1 MMITPRS
8 IPALSLARR
17 AGAVALLVVALAP
30 TVAATPAMRPQA
42 GVAPGADCA
51 AAGATAAANN
61 LVTNCGFE
69 TPPEGATFVYNPPSV
84 GWTFEVFAQNAA
96 GVPDGSGIAGNGS
109 LFTTINGNAPQGQ
122 QVAFLQ
128 GTGRMSET
136 FYGGRAGVRYG
147 ITFSAV
153 ERRRVNA
160 GTTTADLQDIA
171 VSLDGQRLGNA
182 TFNPSIDRGPDS
194 FTPPSGAYGLLRTV
208 PFTLGPGA
216 HTLIFGGLD
225 DAGGDQTALV
235 DNVDLRPLG
244 QAPPGGPGGPVGPAA
259 IPLTIAVVP
268 LAPVGSGRIAVVVR
282 TAPRAAV
289 RVTARL
295 SGPGVPAGTV
305 LSARGV
311 AGPRGRYVAHLHVT
325 SRSTRAAT
333 VLANVTAVV
342 HSQGQTA
349 TAGGHISLTLPARRG
364 PGPAPAPAPAG
375 ACRGACTLR
384 TGSAP
389 SAVAVDALTGR
400 VFVAE
405 SGAGTVRVLVA
416 TSGRLLR
423 DVRVGRNPVA
433 LTVVPSTGRVF
444 VANASGSDMAVLDA
458 RSGALLRVTTLNG
471 APYQSLAVDD
481 ADRRVIAISGNN
493 TLNLLDAASGV
504 LRASVSVGTVL
515 TALAVDAPA
524 HEVFAV
530 DQGGNNLSVRDA
542 RSGAP
547 LRVVHVSQL
556 PWTVGV
562 DEGRNRAYLAYGGSV
577 STLNARTGA
586 LIHTATVGQVPEAL
600 AVDAVTGR
608 VFVANT
614 TDGTV
619 SVLDA
624 STGAVLRT
632 TRLSGSPKAL
642 TIDQRRG
649 RVYVVDNDVN
659 TVDALDAR
667 TGALV
672 ATHTA
677 PGGPVALALDP
688 STGRLFVANRAGNS
702 VSVIDAP

>member
-1 MMITPRS
+1 MITHSS
-8 IPALSLARR
+8 IPAFSLARR
-17 AGAVALLVVALAP
+17 AGAVALLVLALAP
-30 TVAATPAMRPQA
+30 TVAATPAVRPRV
-42 GVAPGADCA
+42 GVTPVTDCA
-51 AAGATAAANN
+51 TTADD
-61 LVTNCGFE
+61 LITNCGFE
-69 TPPEGATFVYNPPSV
+69 TPTEGAGFVYNPPSV
-84 GWTFEVFAQNAA
+84 GWTFEVLAQDTAS
-96 GVPDGSGIAGNGS
+96 VPSGSGIAGNGS
-109 LFTTINGNAPQGQ
+109 LFTVVNGNAPQGQ

-136 FYGGRAGVRYG
+136 FYGGQAGVRYG

-171 VSLDGQRLGNA
+171 VSLDGRRLGNA

-208 PFTLGPGA
+208 PFTLSPGA

-244 QAPPGGPGGPVGPAA
+244 QAPPGGPVGPAA
-259 IPLTIAVVP
+259 IPLKIAVVP
-268 LAPVGSGRIAVVVR
+268 LAPVGSGRIAVVVH

-295 SGPGVPAGTV
+295 SGPGVPAGMV
-305 LSARGV
+305 LSAHGV
-311 AGPRGRYVAHLHVT
+311 AGPRGRYIARLHVT
-325 SRSTRAAT
+325 SRSTKAAT
-333 VLANVTAVV
+333 ILATITTVVRFHGHSVTAGRHIRVMLRV
-342 HSQGQTA
+342 HA
-349 TAGGHISLTLPARRG
+349 G
-364 PGPAPAPAPAG
+364 PGPAPAPAG
-375 ACRGACTLR
+375 ACRGACILR

-389 SAVAVDALTGR
+389 SAVAVDAVTGR

-405 SGAGTVRVLVA
+405 SGAGTVRVLEA
-416 TSGRLLR
+416 GSGRVLR
-423 DVRVGRNPVA
+423 EVRVGRNPVA

-444 VANASGSDMAVLDA
+444 VANASGSDLAVLDA
-458 RSGALLRVTTLNG
+458 HSGALLRVTALNG

-515 TALAVDAPA
+515 TALAVDSPA

-542 RSGAP
+542 RTGAA
-547 LRVVHVSQL
+547 LRIVHVSQL

-586 LIHTATVGQVPEAL
+586 IIRTATVGQVPEAL
-600 AVDAVTGR
+600 AVDTVTGR

-624 STGAVLRT
+624 STGVVLRT

-642 TIDQRRG
+642 TIDERRG
-649 RVYVVDNDVN
+649 RVYVVDTDVN

-672 ATHTA
+672 GTHTA

>member
-1 MMITPRS
+1 MITTRPL
-8 IPALSLARR
+8 PALSPARR
-17 AGAVALLVVALAP
+17 VGAATLLVLALAP
-30 TVAATPAMRPQA
+30 TVAATPAAYPRVGLTP
-42 GVAPGADCA
+42 VADCA
-51 AAGATAAANN
+51 ATVNN
-61 LVTNCGFE
+61 LIINCGFE
-69 TPPEGATFVYNPPSV
+69 TPPEGANFVYNPPSV
-84 GWTFEVFAQNAA
+84 GWTFEVFAQDAA
-96 GVPDGSGIAGNGS
+96 GAPSGSGIAGNGS

-171 VSLDGQRLGNA
+171 VSLDGRRLGNA

-208 PFTLGPGA
+208 PFILGPGA
-216 HTLIFGGLD
+216 HTLVFGGLD

-235 DNVDLRPLG
+235 DNVVLLPVG
-244 QAPPGGPGGPVGPAA
+244 QAPPVPPAPAA
-259 IPLTIAVVP
+259 IPLQIAVIP
-268 LAPVGSGRIAVVVR
+268 LAPAGSGRIVVIVR
-282 TAPRAAV
+282 TAPHAAV

-305 LSARGV
+305 LSAHGV
-311 AGPRGRYVAHLHVT
+311 AGPRGRYIAHLHVM
-325 SRSTRAAT
+325 SRSTRAAV
-333 VLANVTAVV
+333 VLVSVTAMVL
-342 HSQGQTA
+342 SRGQTA
-349 TAGGHISLTLPARRG
+349 TAVGRISLILRAHASPVPPLP
-364 PGPAPAPAPAG
+364 PAPAPAG
-375 ACRGACTLR
+375 ACRGACTLG

-389 SAVAVDALTGR
+389 SAVAVDAATGR

-405 SGAGTVRVLVA
+405 SGAGTVRVLEA
-416 TSGRLLR
+416 GSGRVLR

-458 RSGALLRVTTLNG
+458 RSGALLRVTALNG

-481 ADRRVIAISGNN
+481 AARRVIAISGNN
-493 TLNLLDAASGV
+493 TLDLLDAASGV

-515 TALAVDAPA
+515 TALAVDSTTN
-524 HEVFAV
+524 EVFAV
-530 DQGGNNLSVRDA
+530 DQGSNSLSVRDV
-542 RSGAP
+542 RTGAA

-586 LIHTATVGQVPEAL
+586 IIHTATVGQVPEAL
-600 AVDAVTGR
+600 AVDTVTGR

-642 TIDQRRG
+642 TIDARRG

-672 ATHTA
+672 GTHVVA
-677 PGGPVALALDP
+677 GGPVALAFDL

>member
-1 MMITPRS
+1 MITTRPL
-8 IPALSLARR
+8 PALSPARR
-17 AGAVALLVVALAP
+17 VGAATLLVLALAP
-30 TVAATPAMRPQA
+30 TVAATPAVYPRVGLTP
-42 GVAPGADCA
+42 VADCA
-51 AAGATAAANN
+51 ATVNN
-61 LVTNCGFE
+61 LIINCGFE
-69 TPPEGATFVYNPPSV
+69 TPPEGANFVYNPPSV
-84 GWTFEVFAQNAA
+84 GWTFEVFAQDAA
-96 GVPDGSGIAGNGS
+96 GAPSGSGIAGNGS
-109 LFTTINGNAPQGQ
+109 LFTTINGNAPQGR

-171 VSLDGQRLGNA
+171 VSLDGRRLGNA

-208 PFTLGPGA
+208 PFILGPGA
-216 HTLIFGGLD
+216 HTLVFGGLD

-235 DNVDLRPLG
+235 DNVVLLPVG
-244 QAPPGGPGGPVGPAA
+244 QAPGGPTGPAHPTGPAA
-259 IPLTIAVVP
+259 QPLKIAIVP
-268 LAPVGSGRIAVVVR
+268 LAPAGSGRIVVIVR
-282 TAPRAAV
+282 TAPHAAV
-289 RVTARL
+289 GVTAHL

-305 LSARGV
+305 LSAHGV
-311 AGPRGRYVAHLHVT
+311 AGPRGRYIAHLRVT
-325 SRSTRAAT
+325 SRSTRAA
-333 VLANVTAVV
+333 VILVSVIAVV
-342 HSQGQTA
+342 RSYGQTA
-349 TAGGHISLTLPARRG
+349 TAVRRISLTLRAHASPV
-364 PGPAPAPAPAG
+364 PPLAPAPAPPG
-375 ACRGACTLR
+375 ACRGVCTLG
-384 TGSAP
+384 TGNAP
-389 SAVAVDALTGR
+389 NAVAVDAATGR
-400 VFVAE
+400 VFIAE
-405 SGAGTVRVLVA
+405 SGAGTVRVLA
-416 TSGRLLR
+416 AAGGRLLR
-423 DVRVGRNPVA
+423 EVRVGRNPVA

-458 RSGALLRVTTLNG
+458 RSGALLRVTALDG

-481 ADRRVIAISGNN
+481 AARRVIAISGNN
-493 TLNLLDAASGV
+493 TLDLLDAASGV

-515 TALAVDAPA
+515 TALAVDSTTN
-524 HEVFAV
+524 EVFAV
-530 DQGGNNLSVRDA
+530 DQGSNSLSVRDV
-542 RSGAP
+542 RTGAA

-586 LIHTATVGQVPEAL
+586 IIHTATVGQVPEAL
-600 AVDAVTGR
+600 AVDTATGR

-624 STGAVLRT
+624 STGSVLRT

-642 TIDQRRG
+642 TIDARRG

-672 ATHTA
+672 GTHVVA
-677 PGGPVALALDP
+677 GGPVALAFDP

-702 VSVIDAP
+702 VSVIDVP

>member
-1 MMITPRS
+1 MITTRPL
-8 IPALSLARR
+8 PALSPARR
-17 AGAVALLVVALAP
+17 ASAAALLVLALAP
-30 TVAATPAMRPQA
+30 TVAATPAMHPRA
-42 GVAPGADCA
+42 GLTPVADCA
-51 AAGATAAANN
+51 TAVNN
-61 LVTNCGFE
+61 LITNCGFE
-69 TPPEGATFVYNPPSV
+69 TPTEGATFVYNPSSV
-84 GWTFEVFAQNAA
+84 GWTFEVLTQNAA
-96 GVPDGSGIAGNGS
+96 GAPSGSGIAGNGS
-109 LFTTINGNAPQGQ
+109 LFTVINGNAPQGQ
-122 QVAFLQ
+122 QAAFLQ

-136 FYGGRAGVRYG
+136 FYGGQAGVRYG

-171 VSLDGQRLGNA
+171 VSLDGRRLGNA

-208 PFTLGPGA
+208 PFTLTPGA
-216 HTLIFGGLD
+216 HTLVFGGLD

-235 DNVDLRPLG
+235 DNVDLRP
-244 QAPPGGPGGPVGPAA
+244 VGPAA
-259 IPLTIAVVP
+259 IPLKIAIIP
-268 LAPVGSGRIAVVVR
+268 LAPAGRGLIAVVVR

-289 RVTARL
+289 SVTARL

-305 LSARGV
+305 LNTNGV
-311 AGPRGRYVAHLHVT
+311 AGPRGRYIAHLRVT
-325 SRSTRAAT
+325 SRSTRAAV
-333 VLANVTAVV
+333 VLVSVTAVV
-342 HSQGQTA
+342 RSYGQTA
-349 TAGGHISLTLPARRG
+349 TAVRRISLTLRAHASPV
-364 PGPAPAPAPAG
+364 PPLAPAPAPPG
-375 ACRGACTLR
+375 ACRGVCTLG
-384 TGSAP
+384 TGNAP
-389 SAVAVDALTGR
+389 NAVAVDAATGR
-400 VFVAE
+400 VFIAE
-405 SGAGTVRVLVA
+405 SGAGTVRVLA
-416 TSGRLLR
+416 AAGGRLLR
-423 DVRVGRNPVA
+423 EARVGRNPVA

-444 VANASGSDMAVLDA
+444 VANASGSDIAVLDA
-458 RSGALLRVTTLNG
+458 RSGALLRVTLLNG

-481 ADRRVIAISGNN
+481 AARRVIAISGNN
-493 TLNLLDAASGV
+493 TLNLLDANSGV
-504 LRASVSVGTVL
+504 LRTSVSVGTVL
-515 TALAVDAPA
+515 TALAVDSPA
-524 HEVFAV
+524 NEVFAV
-530 DQGGNNLSVRDA
+530 DQGGNNLSVRDV

-642 TIDQRRG
+642 TIDARRG
-649 RVYVVDNDVN
+649 RVYVVDTDVN

-672 ATHTA
+672 GTHTA

>member
-1 MMITPRS
+1 MTTIKPLS
-8 IPALSLARR
+8 ALPPARR
-17 AGAVALLVVALAP
+17 ASAVALLVLALAP
-30 TVAATPAMRPQA
+30 TVAATPAVYPRVRLTP
-42 GVAPGADCA
+42 VADCA
-51 AAGATAAANN
+51 ATVNN
-61 LVTNCGFE
+61 LIINCGFE
-69 TPPEGATFVYNPPSV
+69 TPPEGANFVYNPPSV
-84 GWTFEVFAQNAA
+84 GWTFEVLAQDIA
-96 GVPDGSGIAGNGS
+96 GVPSGSGIAGNGS

-208 PFTLGPGA
+208 PFTLSPGA
-216 HTLIFGGLD
+216 HTLVFGGLD
-225 DAGGDQTALV
+225 DGGGDQTALV

-244 QAPPGGPGGPVGPAA
+244 RVTPVRPVA
-259 IPLTIAVVP
+259 IPLKIAIIP
-268 LAPVGSGRIAVVVR
+268 LAPAGRGLISVVVR

-289 RVTARL
+289 RITARL
-295 SGPGVPAGTV
+295 SGPSVSVGTV
-305 LSARGV
+305 LSAHGI
-311 AGPRGRYVAHLHVT
+311 AGPRGRYIAHLHVT
-325 SRSTRAAT
+325 SRSTRAAV
-333 VLANVTAVV
+333 VLASVTAVV
-342 HSQGQTA
+342 RSRGQTA
-349 TAGGHISLTLPARRG
+349 TAVGRISLILRAHASPV
-364 PGPAPAPAPAG
+364 PSPAPAPAPAG
-375 ACRGACTLR
+375 ACRGACTLGTR
-384 TGSAP
+384 SAP
-389 SAVAVDALTGR
+389 SAVAVDAATGR

-405 SGAGTVRVLVA
+405 SGAGTVRVLEA
-416 TSGRLLR
+416 GSGRVLR
-423 DVRVGRNPVA
+423 EARVGRNPVA

-444 VANASGSDMAVLDA
+444 VANASGSDIAVLDA
-458 RSGALLRVTTLNG
+458 RSGALLRVTLLNG

-481 ADRRVIAISGNN
+481 AARRVIAISGNN
-493 TLNLLDAASGV
+493 TLNLLDANSGV
-504 LRASVSVGTVL
+504 LRTSVSVGTVL
-515 TALAVDAPA
+515 TALAVDSPA
-524 HEVFAV
+524 NEVFAV

-542 RSGAP
+542 RNGAP

-642 TIDQRRG
+642 TIDARRG
-649 RVYVVDNDVN
+649 RVYVVDTDVN

-672 ATHTA
+672 GTHTA